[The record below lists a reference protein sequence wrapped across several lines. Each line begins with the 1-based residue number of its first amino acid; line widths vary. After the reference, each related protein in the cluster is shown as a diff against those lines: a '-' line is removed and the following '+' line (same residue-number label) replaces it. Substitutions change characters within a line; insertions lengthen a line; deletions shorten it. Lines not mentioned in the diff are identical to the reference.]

1 MTLSNYERETII
13 LYNQEGPNAICNTY
27 DRSLIRRL
35 DALARENEAITV
47 LREGDG
53 WKEYQFPKKW
63 VKVRAP
69 RKLSDE
75 QRQELAERM
84 KSTMRK
90 EHDDEMA

>member
-1 MTLSNYERETII
+1 MALSNYERETII
-13 LYNQEGPNAICNTY
+13 LYNQEEPHAVCNTY

-35 DALARENEAITV
+35 DALVRENEAITV
-47 LREGDG
+47 VEEGDG
-53 WKEYQFPKKW
+53 WKEYQFPRKW

-75 QRQELAERM
+75 QRQKLAERM

>member
-1 MTLSNYERETII
+1 MALSNYERETVI
-13 LYNQEGPNAICNTY
+13 LYNQEEPHATCNTY

-35 DALARENEAITV
+35 DALVQENEAITV

-53 WKEYQFPKKW
+53 WKEYQFPRKW

-84 KSTMRK
+84 KSAMRK